1 MLKYFFALI
10 VTLLPVVVFASEGS
24 GTETDIVQRIVN
36 FIIFAAIIYYL
47 LADKLKAYFAGR
59 TAGIQAELDKVQ
71 DTLKESQA
79 KVEDA
84 KLQLENAKKLAA
96 EIIAGA
102 NLDIDKIKDSVSR
115 NVTSEINQMQ
125 KTFNEKLDLE
135 LKKAKREVV
144 SEVLEELLS
153 SENIDV
159 SNEELARVVLKKVA

>member
-1 MLKYFFALI
+1 MVKYFFALI
-10 VTLLPVVVFASEGS
+10 VTLLPMVVFASEGT

-84 KLQLENAKKLAA
+84 KSQLENAKKLAA
-96 EIIAGA
+96 EIVAGA

-125 KTFNEKLDLE
+125 KTFNEKLELE

-144 SEVLEELLS
+144 SEVLEELLAS
-153 SENIDV
+153 DNIDV